1 MLKNFGIKYQKRFF
15 FRMDEKI
22 KLFMDLNGYRLIFR
36 LKENHKNRQKK
47 RNFIQITYQKH
58 ERFNWSI
65 FIENFFILPIKED
78 CDE

>member
-1 MLKNFGIKYQKRFF
+1 
-15 FRMDEKI
+15 
-22 KLFMDLNGYRLIFR
+22 MDLNGYRLIFR